1 MKIGIITWFTGTNY
15 GTNLQAIALQR
26 YLRNLGHKV
35 QIVNYEVNNESD
47 VKITF
52 FQKLTDWHNLM
63 TRVRR
68 QPDKYALKYA
78 VAKYGDKIEKRN
90 KELSSEVKEQ
100 CCLTE
105 RIHDETELIDCLSKF
120 NLLIC
125 GSDQIWNPR
134 WYDRFYYADYDGV
147 ETRRISYAPSL
158 GVNAILE
165 GKVSEIKRSLSKF
178 ETVSVREQKGAELL
192 RPLMKIEP
200 TVVID
205 PTFLLDA
212 ADWERIFPVK
222 EKNNKRYALSMFL
235 TDNSSH
241 WKASRKFAERNG
253 LQHVVIP
260 YCGFSY
266 LQKADIRADAGLQEF
281 LDLIRGAEYVLTDSF
296 HMTAFS
302 LIMNKQFY
310 TFTRFKEDAYTSQ
323 NTRVRNL
330 LDIVKLEDRL
340 LPYGMGTVPDLKT
353 IDYKIVDKALNAVIV
368 GSKKFLITAID
379 DNGE

>member
-26 YLRNLGHKV
+26 YLRDLGHKV
-35 QIVNYEVNNESD
+35 QIVNYEVNNGPD

-52 FQKLTDWHNLM
+52 LQKLTDRHNLM

-90 KELSSEVKEQ
+90 KKLSLEIKEQ

-105 RIHDETELIDCLSKF
+105 RIHNETELIDCLRGF
-120 NLLIC
+120 DLLIC

-147 ETRRISYAPSL
+147 KTRRISYAPSL
-158 GVNAILE
+158 GVNTILK

-178 ETVSVREQKGAELL
+178 EAVSVREKKGAELL

-205 PTFLLDA
+205 PTFLLDV

-222 EKNNKRYALSMFL
+222 EKNNKKYLLSMFL

-241 WKASRKFAERNG
+241 WKAARQFAERKG

-266 LQKADIRADAGLQEF
+266 LHKADIRADAGLQEF

-296 HMTAFS
+296 HVTAFS
-302 LIMNKQFY
+302 LI
-310 TFTRFKEDAYTSQ
+310 
-323 NTRVRNL
+323 
-330 LDIVKLEDRL
+330 
-340 LPYGMGTVPDLKT
+340 
-353 IDYKIVDKALNAVIV
+353 
-368 GSKKFLITAID
+368 
-379 DNGE
+379 